1 MIKYLEQ
8 LAELYWYKFSALVVF
23 LLVLFVVVLLIFARS
38 LMSDLPPAAQ
48 HKY

>member
-8 LAELYWYKFSALVVF
+8 LAELYWYRFSALLVF
-23 LLVLFVVVLLIFARS
+23 LLVFFVVLLLIFARS
-38 LMSDLPPAAQ
+38 LMDALPPTAQ